1 MIAIKFWM
9 YITKG
14 TKTNMKKRIFAL
26 LLAGLLTTSMVSC
39 FQGTSDDPKDTTPQQ
54 TLPNTNG
61 GVEPDTDP
69 IAITFRDVDETVYT
83 IEENVKLLTEMDSV
97 AGAVII
103 KTKVTEMRRVKYHD
117 TWSVV
122 EYLGQQYYVK
132 TDDLTNADLTGKN
145 FTACA
150 DKTMYVTTDGLN
162 IRKYASAKLESLGTL
177 SANETVTVVATG
189 DGWSKVKYT
198 KDGEVITGFVKS
210 EYLSET
216 EYVDPNKID
225 FSSYFTPCD
234 PHKTMYVTADTL
246 TIRGNAH
253 AESTEKGTLEK
264 DETVT
269 VVALATIDES
279 TWAKIRI
286 VVPADKDGDP
296 DSVYL
301 YYVNAKYLSEVKGG
315 ESTTLEGVIEQ
326 WSSVGFE
333 ALEEAITLYICT
345 DSCWIRNTPE
355 VISQYIVE
363 NNKEVANPKFNGVG
377 NRVKKDALNVVAL
390 SEDWAIFTI
399 TDKETGE
406 SGYYFVHRS
415 VLTTNPS
422 GEPAPLSLE
431 ELLATNPGFTA
442 CESQGKKLYTKQ
454 SVNCYVSA
462 QTSDTPAVIL
472 ASGTEVTLAAT
483 SELGNWYIIKTAD
496 GVYYFVGSQLFTETP
511 SQG

>member
-1 MIAIKFWM
+1 
-9 YITKG
+9 
-14 TKTNMKKRIFAL
+14 MKKRIFAL

-39 FQGTSDDPKDTTPQQ
+39 FNGTSDDPGDTKPQQ
-54 TLPNTNG
+54 TLPNGDQETD
-61 GVEPDTDP
+61 PDTDP
-69 IAITFRDVDETVYT
+69 IASVTFEDVDETVYT
-83 IEENVKLLTEMDSV
+83 IDENVKLLTEMDSV
-97 AGAVII
+97 VGAVII
-103 KTKVTEMRRVKYHD
+103 KTKVTEMRRIKYHD

-132 TDDLTNADLTGKN
+132 TDDVTNADLMGKN

-189 DGWSKVKYT
+189 DGWSKIKYT
-198 KDGEVITGFVKS
+198 DKDGELIEGFVKS

-216 EYVDPNKID
+216 EYEDPNKID

-234 PHKTMYVTADTL
+234 PYKTMYVTADTL

-253 AESTEKGTLEK
+253 ADSTEKGTLEK

-269 VVALATIDES
+269 VVALATIGES

-315 ESTTLEGVIEQ
+315 EVATLDDVIAQ
-326 WSSVGFE
+326 WSTLGFE
-333 ALEEAITLYICT
+333 KLDEAITMYICT

-363 NNKEVANPKFNGVG
+363 NNKEIENPDFNGVG

-390 SEDWAIFTI
+390 SESWAIFTVA
-399 TDKETGE
+399 DKDTGE
-406 SGYYFVHRS
+406 IGYYFVHRS

-431 ELLATNPGFTA
+431 ELLASNPGFTA
-442 CESQGKKLYTKQ
+442 CEADGKKLYTKQ
-454 SVNCYVSA
+454 TVNCYVMA
-462 QTSDTPAVIL
+462 QTSETPAAVL

-496 GVYYFVGSQLFTETP
+496 GVYYFVGSQLFSEKP